1 MYVIMARNCNT
12 YLYLPRGSSKPAAT
26 TNINSAH
33 IFKSTE
39 AAKIFL
45 NNNVPKK
52 TRKQYIISDY
62 WEQVGKVSASGQTDG
77 AIIDFSEIT
86 PHMNSLNDMLSNIA
100 KYREY
105 LAAEHSKV
113 EAAITD
119 IYHYIEFTD
128 LNVVDGF
135 KAYKQL
141 QDYLKQ
147 RRKIKDAEQL
157 ANLLSNNESINLSG
171 YVATVKAQ
179 SDRNYTPR
187 VLPELFD
194 K

>member
-12 YLYLPRGSSKPAAT
+12 YLYTPKGSSKPAAT

-33 IFKSTE
+33 IFKSME

-62 WEQVGKVSASGQTDG
+62 WEQVSKVSSSSQENGVS
-77 AIIDFSEIT
+77 IDFSEVTSHIS
-86 PHMNSLNDMLSNIA
+86 SLNEMLSDIG

-113 EAAITD
+113 EAAIND
-119 IYHYIEFTD
+119 IYHYIEFSN

-141 QDYLKQ
+141 QYYLQQ

-157 ANLLSNNESINLSG
+157 AGLLSNNESINLSG
-171 YVATVKAQ
+171 YIAAMKSQAN
-179 SDRNYTPR
+179 RNYTPR
-187 VLPELFD
+187 VLPELF